1 MDGFIGEV
9 IAFAGDFVPQGW
21 LPCDGRTIP
30 SDDPSALGF
39 YIGTKYGNGSE
50 VRVPAL
56 PPLTAKDGK
65 TFNYIVCNSGRQLSA
80 YLPYVLAD
88 IRHFAVDDDNLSQ
101 PYFDWFNT
109 SGGAVDAINFQQLA
123 FVLNNRFNPS
133 GSFKPLILP
142 SVPPLPS
149 TTGSGTVATK
159 ICHNGAQPQYGPG
172 SSPADRSFRRGA
184 DPFRMAPLRRKGAC
198 YRSAPRPLQYPRIR
212 LCRANCCSPEPPG
225 GFRLA
230 STLFT
235 AGHHPGECRKQYRP
249 PSHNLRERSAPQGCF
264 LRFRPVG

>member
-172 SSPADRSFRRGA
+172 SSPADQPYLAQIALF
-184 DPFRMAPLRRKGAC
+184 
-198 YRSAPRPLQYPRIR
+198 
-212 LCRANCCSPEPPG
+212 G
-225 GFRLA
+225 GEQIPSGWLPCDGRELA
-230 STLFT
+230 TAQHRDLFNILGFGFAART
-235 AGHHPGECRKQYRP
+235 VAAQ
-249 PSHNLRERSAPQGCF
+249 SPQGDF
-264 LRFRPVG
+264 ALPPRFSLPDITPVSAGNNIGLPHIICVKGLLPKAAS